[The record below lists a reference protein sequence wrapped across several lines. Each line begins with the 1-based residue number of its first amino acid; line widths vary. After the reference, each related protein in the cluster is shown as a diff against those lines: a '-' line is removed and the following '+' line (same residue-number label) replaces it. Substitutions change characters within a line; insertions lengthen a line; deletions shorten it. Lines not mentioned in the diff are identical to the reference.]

1 MLIII
6 FLKILVRMIQLKES
20 FGRVNLLFNRNRLDS
35 ISPDLLVK
43 SFWVSTAL
51 GLILSLPPLGLFIAV
66 FHGSGNIIVGAIIG
80 FGLHFMLLSASGKI
94 SSSLTSLFED

>member
-1 MLIII
+1 
-6 FLKILVRMIQLKES
+6 MIELKEIS
-20 FGRVNLLFNRNRLDS
+20 SRVNLSFNRSRLDR
-35 ISPDLLVK
+35 ISPDILVK

-66 FHGSGNIIVGAIIG
+66 FHGSGNILVGAIIG
-80 FGLHFMLLSASGKI
+80 FGLHFILLSTSEKI

>member
-1 MLIII
+1 
-6 FLKILVRMIQLKES
+6 MIELKETS
-20 FGRVNLLFNRNRLDS
+20 SRVNLSLNRSGLEK

-66 FHGSGNIIVGAIIG
+66 FHGSGNILVGAIIG
-80 FGLHFMLLSASGKI
+80 FGLHFILLSTSEKI

>member
-1 MLIII
+1 
-6 FLKILVRMIQLKES
+6 MIELKES
-20 FGRVNLLFNRNRLDS
+20 SSRVNLSFNRSRLDR
-35 ISPDLLVK
+35 ISPDILVK

-66 FHGSGNIIVGAIIG
+66 FQVSGNILIGAVIG
-80 FGLHFMLLSASGKI
+80 FGLHFILLSTSEKI

>member
-1 MLIII
+1 MSKNDSI
-6 FLKILVRMIQLKES
+6 ES
-20 FGRVNLLFNRNRLDS
+20 SGRVNLLFNRNRLDG
-35 ISPDLLVK
+35 ISPDVLVK

-51 GLILSLPPLGLFIAV
+51 GLILSLPPLGLFIAF
-66 FHGSGNIIVGAIIG
+66 FHGSGNIIVGVIIG

>member
-1 MLIII
+1 
-6 FLKILVRMIQLKES
+6 MIELKETS
-20 FGRVNLLFNRNRLDS
+20 SRVNLSFNRSRLDR
-35 ISPDLLVK
+35 ISPDILVK

-66 FHGSGNIIVGAIIG
+66 FHGSGNILVGAIIG
-80 FGLHFMLLSASGKI
+80 FGLHFILLSTSEKI

>member
-1 MLIII
+1 
-6 FLKILVRMIQLKES
+6 MIELKETS
-20 FGRVNLLFNRNRLDS
+20 RRVNLSFKRNRLDR

-66 FHGSGNIIVGAIIG
+66 FKGSGNILVGAIIG
-80 FGLHFMLLSASGKI
+80 FGLHFILLATSEKI
-94 SSSLTSLFED
+94 SSSLTSWFED

>member
-1 MLIII
+1 M
-6 FLKILVRMIQLKES
+6 KES
-20 FGRVNLLFNRNRLDS
+20 SSRVNLSFNRSRLDR
-35 ISPDLLVK
+35 ISPDILVK

-66 FHGSGNIIVGAIIG
+66 FQASGNILIGAVIG
-80 FGLHFMLLSASGKI
+80 FGLHFILLSSSEKI

>member
-1 MLIII
+1 
-6 FLKILVRMIQLKES
+6 MIELKETS
-20 FGRVNLLFNRNRLDS
+20 SRVNLSFNRSRLDR
-35 ISPDLLVK
+35 ISPDILVK

-66 FHGSGNIIVGAIIG
+66 FKGSGNILVGAIIG
-80 FGLHFMLLSASGKI
+80 FGLHFILLSTSEKI